1 MRWFVGM
8 FFFSYY
14 FFYYTIFF
22 TCIENRVKT
31 NILSWFIFGTIQGRY
46 CFCMIKG
53 PVVIYYCSYYFL
65 SMDNWINMEVF
76 HRMFVHDSLINHVFI
91 IKIFCFRINYFKKNW
106 YILLFP
112 LKLTDLLFHSFGHVT
127 SINLQQKLRVRVMVF
142 NATFCN
148 ISVISWQSVLLVEET
163 WVPWENH
170 HPVASHG

>member
-1 MRWFVGM
+1 
-8 FFFSYY
+8 
-14 FFYYTIFF
+14 
-22 TCIENRVKT
+22 
-31 NILSWFIFGTIQGRY
+31 
-46 CFCMIKG
+46 
-53 PVVIYYCSYYFL
+53 
-65 SMDNWINMEVF
+65 MEVF

-148 ISVISWQSVLLVEET
+148 ISVISGQSVLLVEKTTILLQVTDKLYHIMLTVVSKSWRSWSNVNQKELSKKQFQQHLSSLIVT
-163 WVPWENH
+163 PFI
-170 HPVASHG
+170 